1 MKKYKREIVM
11 LGAIIFGMNLFA
23 CSPVNTQ
30 NSSTSISN
38 SSSISTTSESRSEE
52 KTCIVSSFKL
62 DTKYNQ
68 EKSSINGS
76 IQFSITVKFD
86 ESSQITR
93 ITPDMIKFTYDEEK
107 ARIYLP
113 SNSATIGNAF
123 LFVIKSYS
131 SSKIPVSVKI
141 KEVVNS
147 YVFDFTAPALSSS
160 LLYYQANA
168 PLGGNENLKLVIN
181 SYSEYSDLLKR
192 LNKTT
197 LGKNITADYFNNNKL
212 IAMEVGTTSKVKS
225 LEYHSSFLV
234 GENVYCE
241 FICDMPDETSW
252 NYIPNVY
259 IIEVATTL
267 PISNVNYVEIS
278 F

>member
-1 MKKYKREIVM
+1 MRKKC
-11 LGAIIFGMNLFA
+11 LIFGSIFFSLNLFA

-30 NSSTSISN
+30 SSSTSISN
-38 SSSISTTSESRSEE
+38 SSSISTINESRSEE
-52 KTCIVSSFKL
+52 EKSCIVSSFKL

-86 ESSQITR
+86 ESSEITR

-113 SNSATIGNAF
+113 SSSATIGNSF
-123 LFVIKSYS
+123 LFIIKSYTS
-131 SSKIPVSVKI
+131 STIPVSVKI
-141 KEVVNS
+141 QDVVNS

-160 LLYYQANA
+160 LLYYQANT
-168 PLGGNENLKLVIN
+168 PLGGDENLKLVIN
-181 SYSEYSDLLKR
+181 SYGEYSDLLKR

-197 LGKNITADYFNNNKL
+197 LGKNITAEYFNSYKL
-212 IAMEVGTTSKVKS
+212 IAMEVGTTSKVRS

-252 NYIPNVY
+252 DYIPNVY
-259 IIEVATTL
+259 IIEVSTTL
-267 PISNVNYVEIS
+267 PISNVNYIEIS

>member
-38 SSSISTTSESRSEE
+38 SSSISTTSESRSEEE

-160 LLYYQANA
+160 LLYYQANT

-181 SYSEYSDLLKR
+181 SYSDLLKR